1 MISFYFALF
10 SLLIFYLTYQNF
22 SSAYKI
28 GTVIKDILKT
38 SKHDENCFTQGL
50 VIDETK
56 NIVYESCGLYGKSS
70 IRKLDLT
77 TFQIIKN
84 KNIPSSI
91 FAEGITLINN
101 YIYMLTWKNKIVY
114 IYDADSL
121 KLVGKRGIMTKN
133 GEGWGITTDGKQ
145 LIVSDGTDYLSFYEI
160 PTITP
165 TSGHIKHEPINPSEE
180 EQLVK
185 VKELRI
191 YDPINTRSISHIN
204 ELEYVNGYVFANI
217 WYQDIIIQINPENG
231 HIVERYDL
239 SKIFP
244 REKRNAHADCLNGIA
259 FNNKDKSFLVTG
271 KLWSKYFHI
280 NFTKVFEDREFL

>member
-1 MISFYFALF
+1 MISFT
-10 SLLIFYLTYQNF
+10 IYLVFLGVIAYLSF
-22 SSAYKI
+22 AYKV
-28 GTVIKDILKT
+28 GTVIKDVLKV

-50 VIDETK
+50 VIDEK
-56 NIVYESCGLYGKSS
+56 NNLLYESCGLYGKSTV
-70 IRKLDLT
+70 RKLDLNS
-77 TFQIIKN
+77 FQIVKSRS
-84 KNIPSSI
+84 IPGSI

-101 YIYMLTWKNKIVY
+101 YVFMLTWKNKIVY

-121 KLVGKRGIMTKN
+121 KLVAKRGIMTKN
-133 GEGWGITTDGKQ
+133 SEGWGITTDGKQ

-165 TSGHIKHEPINPSEE
+165 PTNGPVKHEPINPAQED
-180 EQLVK
+180 QLVK
-185 VKELRI
+185 VKELRV

-259 FNNKDKSFLVTG
+259 FNPKDKSFLVTG